1 MKTRTLKF
9 ISLAF
14 GVVFLTSCSEILYTS
29 VDVLRPAKI
38 AFAPNAHNLL
48 IVNNSVTQPS
58 EYGHRTELVNQKTKN
73 ITIETDSLPIFAV
86 SSLKEEIDA
95 KGFFRNIQLLQNSI
109 NTSKLFA
116 AVNPLDADSV
126 TKLCTQYN
134 ADVILSLD
142 RIKINDDLS
151 EYYSSD
157 KNSFLAVLEAR
168 FESSWSVHYPH
179 GTELTQLNFK
189 DTVYWEAES
198 YNRRKAMSDLPKRT
212 DALVDGALNVG
223 KKTVD
228 RLIPYWDKEDRYL
241 FSYPNRYLKKGID
254 SVYVRNWKSAIDSWQ
269 KVLDTSKNS
278 MTLAYACNNMAVA
291 YEISGDINKALEYAT
306 QSYYNLGKSY
316 FSEYSTFIRISNY
329 IENLNKRKDEIDKLK
344 KQLGE

>member
-14 GVVFLTSCSEILYTS
+14 GVVFLTSCSELLYTS

-48 IVNNSVTQPS
+48 IVNNSITQPS

-73 ITIETDSLPIFAV
+73 ITIDTDSLSIFALG
-86 SSLKEEIDA
+86 SLTEDIES
-95 KGFFRNIQLLQNSI
+95 KGFFSNVQLIQNSI
-109 NTSKLFA
+109 NKSKLFA
-116 AVNPLDADSV
+116 AVNPLDSDSV
-126 TKLCTQYN
+126 NKLCNQYN
-134 ADVILSLD
+134 ADAIISLD
-142 RIKINDDLS
+142 RIKVNDDLS

-157 KNSFLAVLEAR
+157 QNSFLAVLEAR
-168 FESSWSVHYPH
+168 FESSWSVHYPN
-179 GTELTQLNFK
+179 GTELTQLQFK

-223 KKTVD
+223 RKTVD
-228 RLIPYWDKEDRYL
+228 RIIPYWDKEDRYL
-241 FSYPNRYLKKGID
+241 FSSRNRYIKKGID
-254 SVYVRNWKSAIDSWQ
+254 SVYVRNWKSAIESWQ
-269 KVLDTSKNS
+269 MALNKSKNS
-278 MTLAYACNNMAVA
+278 LTLAQACNNLAVG

-316 FSEYSTFIRISNY
+316 FNDYNTFIRISNY
-329 IENLNKRKDEIDKLK
+329 IEDLNKRKDEIDKLK